1 MGHMKPNSA
10 EPLDAEDQ
18 ARRRRRAAASSDDD
32 RLAAFA
38 RDLSDSWYSDLPP
51 KLDAGG
57 VSTSNANKKST
68 FIRLFSHRVKRT
80 TPRGRPANSNE
91 RSEGHTRAGTG
102 EDEARAE
109 SSDRSEASVHTHS
122 HLAEKVALAQKTHG
136 FLNTLR
142 HRFQKSHSRDR
153 EREPSSPR
161 DPVNGS
167 SRTGSV
173 PDVSQKDHSDHGGE
187 SSDPS
192 GSTTPST
199 KSPRKGRAPGGPAAA
214 GSRCSCAGSAM
225 RLGERLRASLSGALE
240 RAPRRT
246 RSVRSRRQTLPR
258 PVSRLSDDVLF
269 LCEGDDEL
277 NSLTAS
283 GSSDSSLAEVSA
295 VSGRICARHPSADP
309 DGDSAQHAALRQHEF
324 FVLDV
329 YLKHGRNLPA
339 MDNSGTSDPY
349 VKFKLGGK
357 VVCKSKIVYK
367 TLNPLWDEWFQIP
380 IDDPYVPLQIKVYDH
395 DWGMNDD
402 FMGEAELDLSTLEPN
417 REQEMTLNL
426 SDSAKSGEQGS
437 ITLAANLVP
446 KSKEEREQLA
456 GAGSRSTDSKK
467 LKNQQWSSVVT
478 IVLVEAKDLMA
489 MDSEGTSDPYVKLR
503 LGAEKYKS
511 KVQDRTLTPRWLE
524 QFDMHLYDSGS
535 QILEIEVFDHDAR
548 SKDDFM
554 GKTAPAPVFILL
566 TVSGMTNVET
576 ISDLLTYQEDPE
588 QVDTIRKQFNL
599 RNTLKQVKEVGHLTV
614 KVFKAMGLASADIG
628 GKSDPFCVLELVNSR
643 LQTQTEYKT
652 LSPQWNKIFFFNVKD
667 IHSVLEVTVY
677 DEDKDHKVEFLGK
690 VSIPLLKIR
699 PGERRWYA
707 LKDKKLLGRAK
718 GNNPQV
724 MLEMDLVWNPARAA
738 IRTFNPREE
747 KYTRPELKFKRA
759 VFIRN
764 VNRLKEMGA
773 GFAEGAKFIKSI
785 FDWESKPRTIAA
797 FFAFMLGAYSFEL
810 YMAPVALL
818 VVFFKGWVDEK
829 KSLKEKLMAVQEV
842 TAMVQNILGYIASLG
857 ECVQNT
863 FNFTV
868 PFLSWLAVL
877 VLSLVA
883 VVLYNVPIRYLVML
897 FGVHKFSKKLLRP
910 NAIPNNELLDFLSRV
925 PDNDQLRQF
934 RELRPAQVTDAERR
948 REQRMKQSQKKTS

>member
-1 MGHMKPNSA
+1 
-10 EPLDAEDQ
+10 
-18 ARRRRRAAASSDDD
+18 
-32 RLAAFA
+32 
-38 RDLSDSWYSDLPP
+38 
-51 KLDAGG
+51 
-57 VSTSNANKKST
+57 
-68 FIRLFSHRVKRT
+68 
-80 TPRGRPANSNE
+80 
-91 RSEGHTRAGTG
+91 
-102 EDEARAE
+102 
-109 SSDRSEASVHTHS
+109 
-122 HLAEKVALAQKTHG
+122 
-136 FLNTLR
+136 
-142 HRFQKSHSRDR
+142 
-153 EREPSSPR
+153 
-161 DPVNGS
+161 
-167 SRTGSV
+167 
-173 PDVSQKDHSDHGGE
+173 
-187 SSDPS
+187 
-192 GSTTPST
+192 
-199 KSPRKGRAPGGPAAA
+199 
-214 GSRCSCAGSAM
+214 M

-295 VSGRICARHPSADP
+295 GGGRICARHPSAEP

-324 FVLDV
+324 FVVDV

-524 QFDMHLYDSGS
+524 QFDMHLFDSGS

-554 GKTAPAPVFILL
+554 GKTTVDISKLEREKTHRLWCELEDGAGSVFILL

-818 VVFFKGWVDEK
+818 VVFFKGWVVNLVTAGFRSADDDDYVADDDDEDDDKDKAKDKKSSGDDEK

-877 VLSLVA
+877 VLSVVA

>member
-1 MGHMKPNSA
+1 
-10 EPLDAEDQ
+10 
-18 ARRRRRAAASSDDD
+18 
-32 RLAAFA
+32 
-38 RDLSDSWYSDLPP
+38 
-51 KLDAGG
+51 
-57 VSTSNANKKST
+57 
-68 FIRLFSHRVKRT
+68 
-80 TPRGRPANSNE
+80 
-91 RSEGHTRAGTG
+91 
-102 EDEARAE
+102 
-109 SSDRSEASVHTHS
+109 
-122 HLAEKVALAQKTHG
+122 
-136 FLNTLR
+136 
-142 HRFQKSHSRDR
+142 
-153 EREPSSPR
+153 
-161 DPVNGS
+161 
-167 SRTGSV
+167 
-173 PDVSQKDHSDHGGE
+173 
-187 SSDPS
+187 
-192 GSTTPST
+192 
-199 KSPRKGRAPGGPAAA
+199 
-214 GSRCSCAGSAM
+214 M

-295 VSGRICARHPSADP
+295 GGGRICARHPSAEP

-324 FVLDV
+324 FVVDV

-524 QFDMHLYDSGS
+524 QFDMHLFDSGS

-554 GKTAPAPVFILL
+554 GKTTVDISKLEREKTHRLWCELEDGAGSVFILL

-818 VVFFKGWVDEK
+818 VVFFKGWVVNLVTAGFRSADDDDYVADDDDEDDDKDKDEK

-877 VLSLVA
+877 VLSVVA

>member
-1 MGHMKPNSA
+1 
-10 EPLDAEDQ
+10 
-18 ARRRRRAAASSDDD
+18 
-32 RLAAFA
+32 
-38 RDLSDSWYSDLPP
+38 
-51 KLDAGG
+51 
-57 VSTSNANKKST
+57 
-68 FIRLFSHRVKRT
+68 
-80 TPRGRPANSNE
+80 
-91 RSEGHTRAGTG
+91 
-102 EDEARAE
+102 
-109 SSDRSEASVHTHS
+109 
-122 HLAEKVALAQKTHG
+122 
-136 FLNTLR
+136 
-142 HRFQKSHSRDR
+142 
-153 EREPSSPR
+153 
-161 DPVNGS
+161 
-167 SRTGSV
+167 
-173 PDVSQKDHSDHGGE
+173 
-187 SSDPS
+187 
-192 GSTTPST
+192 
-199 KSPRKGRAPGGPAAA
+199 
-214 GSRCSCAGSAM
+214 M

-426 SDSAKSGEQGS
+426 SDSVKSGEQGS

-554 GKTAPAPVFILL
+554 GKTTVDISKLEREKTHRLWCELEDGAGSVFILL

-818 VVFFKGWVDEK
+818 VVFFKGWVVNLVTAGFRSADDDDYVADDDDEDDDKDKDEK

-877 VLSLVA
+877 VLSVVA

>member
-1 MGHMKPNSA
+1 MKRKWRSKHKNSPSLIHLPDPDKASDHSSLHGSLLRHFSKSAIDLTRSRDRSNDRSNDRPNDRSDGGA
-10 EPLDAEDQ
+10 GG
-18 ARRRRRAAASSDDD
+18 AAAAGDD
-32 RLAAFA
+32 RAE
-38 RDLSDSWYSDLPP
+38 
-51 KLDAGG
+51 
-57 VSTSNANKKST
+57 
-68 FIRLFSHRVKRT
+68 
-80 TPRGRPANSNE
+80 RP
-91 RSEGHTRAGTG
+91 
-102 EDEARAE
+102 DQP
-109 SSDRSEASVHTHS
+109 
-122 HLAEKVALAQKTHG
+122 HLAEKVALVQKTHG
-136 FLNTLR
+136 FLSTIRN
-142 HRFQKSHSRDR
+142 RFQKSHSR
-153 EREPSSPR
+153 EHSASR
-161 DPVNGS
+161 DQPNGT

-173 PDVSQKDHSDHGGE
+173 PDVSQKENSDHGAD

-192 GSTTPST
+192 GSNTPNS
-199 KSPRKGRAPGGPAAA
+199 KSPRKGSGAKLNGGGEPGQD
-214 GSRCSCAGSAM
+214 SSQY
-225 RLGERLRASLSGALE
+225 ASL
-240 RAPRRT
+240 
-246 RSVRSRRQTLPR
+246 
-258 PVSRLSDDVLF
+258 
-269 LCEGDDEL
+269 
-277 NSLTAS
+277 N
-283 GSSDSSLAEVSA
+283 
-295 VSGRICARHPSADP
+295 
-309 DGDSAQHAALRQHEF
+309 QHDF

-339 MDNSGTSDPY
+339 MDSSGTSDPY

-380 IDDPYVPLQIKVYDH
+380 VDDPFQQLQVKVYDH

-402 FMGEAELDLSTLEPN
+402 FMGESELDISTLEPSK
-417 REQEMTLNL
+417 EQELTLPL
-426 SDSAKSGEQGS
+426 VDPSKSGEQGS
-437 ITLAANLVP
+437 ITLTANLVP
-446 KSKEEREQLA
+446 KSKEERDQLTGSGSK
-456 GAGSRSTDSKK
+456 GADPKK

-511 KVQDRTLTPRWLE
+511 KVVDRTLTPRWLE

-554 GKTAPAPVFILL
+554 GKTTVDVSKLEREKTHRLWTELEDGAGSVFILL
-566 TVSGMTNVET
+566 TISGMTNVET
-576 ISDLLTYQEDPE
+576 ISDLLTHQEDVE
-588 QVDTIRKQFNL
+588 QTEQIKQQFAL
-599 RNTLKQVKEVGHLTV
+599 KSSFKQVKEVGHLTV

-652 LSPQWNKIFFFNVKD
+652 LAPQWNKIFFFNVKD

-724 MLEMDLVWNPARAA
+724 MLEMDLVWNPVRAG

-785 FDWESKPRTIAA
+785 FDWDSKPRTIAA
-797 FFAFMLGAYSFEL
+797 FIAFMVGVYSFEL
-810 YMAPVALL
+810 YMAPAALL
-818 VVFFKGWVDEK
+818 VVFFKGWVVNLITSGFRSADEDEFVGDDDDDDDDKDKDEK

-877 VLSLVA
+877 VLSVA
-883 VVLYNVPIRYLVML
+883 AVILYSIPIRYLVML

-925 PDNDQLRQF
+925 PDNDQLRQY
-934 RELRPAQVTDAERR
+934 RELRPTQVSDAERR
-948 REQRMKQSQKKTS
+948 REQRMKQAQKKSA

>member
-1 MGHMKPNSA
+1 MKRKWRRTKNSPSLIHLA
-10 EPLDAEDQ
+10 GKDSEKTPEHRSLHGTLLRHFSKSAIDLT
-18 ARRRRRAAASSDDD
+18 RSRD
-32 RLAAFA
+32 R
-38 RDLSDSWYSDLPP
+38 SNDS
-51 KLDAGG
+51 
-57 VSTSNANKKST
+57 
-68 FIRLFSHRVKRT
+68 
-80 TPRGRPANSNE
+80 
-91 RSEGHTRAGTG
+91 RAGTG

-199 KSPRKGRAPGGPAAA
+199 KSPRKGSEGRLNGEA
-214 GSRCSCAGSAM
+214 G
-225 RLGERLRASLSGALE
+225 
-240 RAPRRT
+240 
-246 RSVRSRRQTLPR
+246 Q
-258 PVSRLSDDVLF
+258 
-269 LCEGDDEL
+269 
-277 NSLTAS
+277 
-283 GSSDSSLAEVSA
+283 
-295 VSGRICARHPSADP
+295 
-309 DGDSAQHAALRQHEF
+309 DSAQHAALRQHEF

-426 SDSAKSGEQGS
+426 SDSVKSGEQGS

-446 KSKEEREQLA
+446 KSKEEREQTPDPAGIRDWLRRHSFTPTDCVTKLA

-554 GKTAPAPVFILL
+554 GKTTVDISKLEREKTHRLWCELEDGAGSVFILL

-818 VVFFKGWVDEK
+818 VVFFKGWVVNLVTAGFRSADDDDYVADDDDEDDDKDKAKDKKSSGDDEK

-877 VLSLVA
+877 VLSVVA